1 MKKSIFYSLSLL
13 VGLILFFIALKEI
26 GLGNIILILRKISLI
41 QFIAAL
47 GIIFL
52 AFLIGTLRWKTI
64 INTYLDRPLS
74 FKDIFIPRIIG
85 FCINY
90 LTPVVFAGG
99 QPVKAYVVRERNKCS
114 LEKIIVSIILE
125 EAIFLSIL
133 FVFVVLGVVF
143 LFSSFSLPSLLENIV
158 LLVIFLC
165 SIIFFL
171 FYYRIFRK
179 KPGKRGFFT
188 FFIEMLRLDKINV
201 INNIKE
207 KIADIEKE
215 IFYFF
220 KKQKRKL
227 IFVSFLT
234 VIEILFFIFA
244 YYLIISYLSPGL
256 NFLEVVSINSLVN
269 IIYFIPIPAALGSF
283 EWSQALIFNVFG
295 LSLNTGIAFS
305 LIVRI
310 LNLILVSMGILFL
323 VHFEVKTL
331 AEKIGEGIKKL
342 IDIFE

>member
-13 VGLILFFIALKEI
+13 IGLILFFIALKEI
-26 GLGNIILILRKISLI
+26 GLENLISALGEVSLI
-41 QFIAAL
+41 QFLIAL
-47 GIIFL
+47 GAMFL
-52 AFLIGTLRWKTI
+52 AFLIGTLRWKI
-64 INTYLDRPLS
+64 IIDSQLDKPLC
-74 FKDIFIPRIIG
+74 FKDVFIPRVVG
-85 FCINY
+85 FSINY

-99 QPVKAYVVRERNKCS
+99 QPVKAYIVKERNKCS
-114 LEKIIVSIILE
+114 LEKVIISIILE

-133 FVFVVLGVVF
+133 FVFVILGVIF
-143 LFSSFSLPSLLENIV
+143 LFTSFNLPSLLKNIV
-158 LLVIFLC
+158 FLITFFC

-171 FYYRIFRK
+171 FYYRILRK
-179 KPGKRGFFT
+179 KPDRRGFFT
-188 FFIEMLRLDKINV
+188 FFIEMLRLDKISA

-207 KIADIEKE
+207 KVADIEKE

-220 KKQKRKL
+220 KKQRKKL
-227 IFVSFLT
+227 ILVSFLT
-234 VIEILFFIFA
+234 VIEILFLILA

-256 NFLEVVSINSLVN
+256 NLIEVFSINSLIN
-269 IIYFIPIPAALGSF
+269 IVYFIPIPAALGSF

-310 LNLILVSMGILFL
+310 LNLILVSIGILLL